1 MYENPIKSDY
11 SMLDEQSELEKK
23 DKLIVEL
30 QSRLDEAEATLFA
43 IQNGEI
49 DAIIT
54 PNGSNGPKVYT
65 LEGADSLYRNLVQE
79 MNEGVATLTI
89 DGTIIYGNSQLASML
104 QVPME
109 KLIGQRLSDFII
121 VDDIESFNIIFDKGF
136 KTKSNGEISIKSI
149 MGNVLPVYISVNT
162 IKDFKG
168 VYVVITDLSQQKHH
182 EQLKIAH
189 EQLNKS
195 LEALKDSENRYKNI
209 IENIQDAYMRSDNE
223 GNIIMANPSAAR
235 IYGYDSPEEMIG
247 TSALSYYKNPNDRRY
262 VLDELQKHGKIEA
275 NESEALRKDGSCF
288 LASQNAQYHYDNNG
302 QIQGTETLVRD
313 ITNLKKAEK
322 EIKERLGKERQL
334 TEELSSA
341 NEELQAI
348 SEEIR
353 TSNEELR
360 HAQNNLRQLVNE
372 LKISNKEL
380 EQFAYVASHDLQEP
394 LRMITSFTQLLEKRY
409 IGQLDEDADDYISF
423 IVDGAHRM
431 KDLIDDLLEFSRL
444 NTEVRE
450 FELVIMEIALE
461 DVLRNLKPAIK
472 ENKAQISHDNLP
484 NIVGDHVQI
493 VQLLQ
498 NLIGN
503 AIKFHGN
510 NPPDIHISVE
520 NLGNEWLFSVS
531 DNGIGIDKNHQAQI
545 FSIFKRLH
553 TREEYPGT
561 GIGLSISKRI
571 VERHKGKIWIESEL
585 GKGTTFY
592 FTIPIKN

>member
-1 MYENPIKSDY
+1 MSFEKSK
-11 SMLDEQSELEKK
+11 LEQK
-23 DKLIVEL
+23 DKIILDL
-30 QSRLDEAEATLFA
+30 QSRLDEAEETLFA

-54 PNGSNGPKVYT
+54 PHGSDGPKVYT
-65 LEGADSLYRNLVQE
+65 LESADSLYRNLVQE

-89 DGTIIYGNSQLASML
+89 DGTIVYGNSQLASML
-104 QVPME
+104 ELPME
-109 KLIGQRLSDFII
+109 NLIGQKLYDFII
-121 VDDIESFNIIFDKGF
+121 AKDKKTYPTLFNRGLIR
-136 KTKSNGEISIKSI
+136 KSSGEISIKSVR
-149 MGNVLPVYISVNT
+149 GNVLPVYISVNT
-162 IKDFKG
+162 LTDLKG
-168 VYVVITDLSQQKHH
+168 VYVVITDLSQQKHQ
-182 EQLKIAH
+182 EQLKTVNK
-189 EQLNKS
+189 QLSNS
-195 LEALKDSENRYKNI
+195 LEALKDSEKSYRNI
-209 IENIQDAYMRSDNE
+209 IENIQDAYIRSDKD
-223 GNIIMANPSAAR
+223 GNVIMASPSAAR

-247 TSALSYYKNPNDRRY
+247 TSALSYYNNPNDRRY
-262 VLDELQKHGKIEA
+262 VLDELKKYGKVEA
-275 NESEALRKDGSCF
+275 NESEALRKDGTCF
-288 LASQNAQYHYDNNG
+288 YVSQNAQYHYDNTG

-313 ITNLKKAEK
+313 ITNLKQAEK
-322 EIKERLGKERQL
+322 EVQKRLEKERQL

-348 SEEIR
+348 SEEVQ
-353 TSNEELR
+353 TSNDELR
-360 HAQNNLRQLVNE
+360 HAQTNLNKLITE

-409 IGQLDEDADDYISF
+409 KGQLDSDADDYIGF
-423 IVDGAHRM
+423 VVDGAHRM

-472 ENKAQISHDNLP
+472 EHNAQITHDYLP
-484 NIVGDHVQI
+484 NIMGDHVQI
-493 VQLLQ
+493 IQLLQ

-503 AIKFHGN
+503 AIKFKGN
-510 NPPDIHISVE
+510 NPPDIHISAQDKE
-520 NLGNEWLFSVS
+520 DEWLFSIS
-531 DNGIGIDKNHQAQI
+531 DKGIGIDKNHQKQI

-571 VERHKGKIWIESEL
+571 VERHGGQIWIESEI
-585 GKGTTFY
+585 GKGSTFY
-592 FTIPIKN
+592 FTIPKRDNECNEFY